1 MPQRSS
7 EEAVEVYSQH
17 IPASARQR
25 GSALAW
31 LSLLLALGALAA
43 FAWQWRESERQHQ
56 EIRDLFA
63 RQARAEVRPAA
74 DPALAAGIAELREA
88 MARAEARSTAIEQQ
102 QQALREALEAFG
114 SADGGE
120 WALAE
125 AEYLQRLAGQTVLMG
140 REPGSALALLE
151 ASDAILAARDDPA
164 LHEAR
169 AQLARDAAA
178 LRAVQGFDVEGLYL
192 RLAALGAATGTLV
205 FAERRLPRDEP
216 AAVTPAGEGAGGA
229 WQRLQA
235 LLSRLV
241 VVSHDAPAIRP
252 LPALADEQLLRMNL
266 RLALEQAKLA
276 LLAAEPA
283 VYAGALGDA
292 EALVRAHFG
301 AAPAPNRAFLEELSR
316 LAAEPVAPA
325 LPDISGSLRALRAAT
340 RHPG

>member
-1 MPQRSS
+1 MPQPSS
-7 EEAVEVYSQH
+7 DEVVEVFPRH
-17 IPASARQR
+17 APASGRQR

-31 LSLLLALGALAA
+31 VSLLLALGALTA
-43 FAWQWRESERQHQ
+43 FAWQWRELERQDQ
-56 EIRDLFA
+56 QVGDLA
-63 RQARAEVRPAA
+63 AQQARAAARPAV

-88 MARAEARSTAIEQQ
+88 MARAEARATALEQQ
-102 QQALREALEAFG
+102 QQALRADLEAFG
-114 SADGGE
+114 STDGGE

-125 AEYLQRLAGQTVLMG
+125 AEYLQRLAGNTVLMG
-140 REPGSALALLE
+140 REPRSALALLE

-178 LRAVQGFDVEGLYL
+178 LRAVQDFDVEGLYL

-205 FAERRLPRDEP
+205 FAERHLPRDEP
-216 AAVTPAGEGAGGA
+216 AEVPPPGEAGA

-292 EALVRAHFG
+292 EALVRTHFG
-301 AAPAPNRAFLEELSR
+301 TGPAPNRAFLEELSR

-325 LPDISGSLRALRAAT
+325 LPDISGSLRMLRAAT